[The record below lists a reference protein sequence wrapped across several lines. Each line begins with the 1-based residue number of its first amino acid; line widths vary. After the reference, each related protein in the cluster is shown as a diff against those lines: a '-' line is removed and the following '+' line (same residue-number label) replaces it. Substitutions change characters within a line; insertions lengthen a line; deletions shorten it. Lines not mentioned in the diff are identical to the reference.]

1 MEGDR
6 IRELRKEYLH
16 LSQGEF
22 GTRLGVKKVAISLI
36 ESGRNKVTTQMR
48 SAICREYNVS
58 KEWLLTGEGE
68 MFKPVASDEVDALV
82 QKYNLDDK
90 ARAIIEKFIVLKP
103 SEQET
108 ILDFVASVSKEML
121 KSEEKKK

>member
-1 MEGDR
+1 MNNR
-6 IRELRKEYLH
+6 IFKVNDDTSSTIYCQLAEFIADSIHAEEIKVGGRL
-16 LSQGEF
+16 LS
-22 GTRLGVKKVAISLI
+22 VNDA
-36 ESGRNKVTTQMR
+36 
-48 SAICREYNVS
+48 CREYNVS